1 MYRTLLSDYDS
12 RQKDLL
18 LENAELKKV
27 LQQMKR
33 DMMTILRSKKPTPK
47 RETHEDC
54 AGQVGHVSFHPP
66 PAFFSFNYST
76 FHSLPIVFYD
86 RYLVFSVIYISFCCL
101 IFRGIAAT

>member
-33 DMMTILRSKKPTPK
+33 DMMTILRSKKLTPK

-66 PAFFSFNYST
+66 SPFFPLTTLLFTVFPLYSMT
-76 FHSLPIVFYD
+76 DILSSQLYI
-86 RYLVFSVIYISFCCL
+86 YLFV
-101 IFRGIAAT
+101 A